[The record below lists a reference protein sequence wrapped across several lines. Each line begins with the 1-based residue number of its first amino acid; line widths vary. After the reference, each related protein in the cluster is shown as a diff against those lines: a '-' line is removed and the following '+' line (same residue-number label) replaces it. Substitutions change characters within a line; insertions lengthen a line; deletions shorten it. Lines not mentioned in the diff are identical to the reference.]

1 MTYEQMKDILA
12 NPWDY
17 QEKYVEEAKKLMQEA
32 QKTASNLSDSD
43 VDEILANPGDYEDVY
58 VEEANKRKALRNAGY
73 SSKSEDKIKKYYP
86 VENDVGFKFNW
97 GEAYGRKSQEQKVDP
112 EDIKSLQKLD
122 EFRKSQMWNVDD
134 DVNLN
139 HVASELYFKH
149 PEEKWTDFINSDRFP
164 EFQKYLEDV
173 RKHQT
178 DNAVDKIFNDDGS
191 MLVDFMLPVS
201 KEYAMKN
208 YDKIRT
214 EKGLSGYINGV
225 SDMAPALAADALANV
240 AMTGVGKGAVAARP
254 ILSHVYANLAAPVIT
269 ETGNVLVNDKDLKK
283 AGVNALEG
291 YLVNRG
297 TERAVSNILPKA
309 QSFIGGKLSQRGKVI
324 DDAVNAAVETENKM
338 KNGATM
344 VDRGIDGERTFL
356 KFKNGKPVRIS
367 EEEFFRDKSNQ
378 ITEPEFDNWLA
389 ANESIRRLP
398 TLKQIYK
405 SAYEAVKTPK
415 AQRISAK
422 EQAKMM
428 REARE
433 AVLGP
438 QIEEARKKVTEK
450 INNGEQVTM
459 KELRDAG
466 LNTKESIT
474 NFLGRVTNNS
484 VGDYLTNMAGR
495 PKFGQEGMASF
506 LRTVVPG
513 LDLFKD
519 ETESEK
525 KSKLREMYGL

>member
-12 NPWDY
+12 NPGDY

-32 QKTASNLSDSD
+32 QKTASNMSDSD
-43 VDEILANPGDYEDVY
+43 VDEILANPGDYEEVY

-97 GEAYGRKSQEQKVDP
+97 GEAYGRKSPEQKVDP

-178 DNAVDKIFNDDGS
+178 DQEVDKIFNQDGS
-191 MLVDFMLPVS
+191 MLIDFMLPVS
-201 KEYAMKN
+201 KQYAMNN
-208 YDKIRT
+208 YENMETKD
-214 EKGLSGYINGV
+214 L
-225 SDMAPALAADALANV
+225 APALAADALANV
-240 AMTGVGKGAVAARP
+240 AMTGVGKGAMSARP
-254 ILSHVYANLAAPVIT
+254 ILSHVYANLAAPLIT

-283 AGVNALEG
+283 AGVNAFEG

-309 QSFIGGKLSQRGKVI
+309 KRFIGGKIAQRTKVI

-338 KNGATM
+338 KNGATIM
-344 VDRGIDGERTFL
+344 NRGIDGERTFL
-356 KFKNGKPVRIS
+356 NFKNGKPVRIS
-367 EEEFFRDKSNQ
+367 EEEFFRDKSSQ

-398 TLKQIYK
+398 SLSKIYK

-438 QIEEARKKVTEK
+438 QIEEARKKISEK

-519 ETESEK
+519 ETEAEK